1 MKCVNTFKICITF
14 ESIFSQF
21 YKIRHD
27 KIPKCKIDQWMN
39 SEIKFTYH
47 KIHPFKVYNSVH
59 VSRYAELNNYNENL
73 VLEYFYHPKMKS
85 LFCSQ

>member
-1 MKCVNTFKICITF
+1 
-14 ESIFSQF
+14 
-21 YKIRHD
+21 
-27 KIPKCKIDQWMN
+27 MN